1 MFTQYR
7 ELRRS
12 LRRLGLV
19 GAGTL
24 GALGLLLIV
33 PKDMSYAAT
42 SRVVMVAMVGVIAV
56 GGAYAIGRA
65 WRQTAEAR
73 LMLRFAGAPQQI
85 AVALRFMLDEA
96 RLARRYMMPAFLTLL
111 ASTLFWVLAHWPQ
124 LGLAASWQDAFATSG
139 ICSLLML
146 VLTPLIQRG
155 HWINTLHLHALMGQ
169 QVRHSDF
176 VPVTMRAAAKRLR
189 ALLGAAVVKIGET
202 VVAGGFPWQWG
213 DFTKGLMVTGQPGS
227 GKTTTVLN
235 ALLEGFFLM
244 FAGRGGFS
252 ALIQDVQGDFR
263 GKIERLCKKHG
274 RSADLV
280 IFDIQADP
288 AQAGG
293 QNAAIFNPIASKDP
307 AAEIA
312 AALQAASK
320 HLGVTNTDSYF
331 IDAFRTLVTHGIV
344 LLRAGL
350 PEGSVPSIADLH
362 RLLSELNAYADKD
375 QKARDSSPP
384 ILYTQLTKRIIERW
398 PGDLMPAETDDA
410 GLYIE
415 QEFLPMPHRQRAGIM
430 GTVSQLF
437 GELMAE
443 PVRHFLTGK
452 STISMQDVLDQGK
465 VYYVHAPLAANPRLG
480 LIVNT
485 VIKRQFQNAV
495 LRSREKPVPS
505 IYLCDEF
512 HNLFSPGRDGDSQ
525 FFSLSRQA
533 NHANLIAFQNLP
545 LLQQVAKTKAEVMSL
560 LGNCA
565 TKIFLR
571 NTDPETNDFGSSLFG
586 EVVGIS
592 VTQSAPA
599 DLNGLLRR
607 SARTNYSRS
616 TSKSRVVPP
625 EAFAKLAVPVNG
637 DPERNYAQAIVHL
650 ATRAET
656 ERLDL
661 IWKLHPL

>member
-1 MFTQYR
+1 
-7 ELRRS
+7 
-12 LRRLGLV
+12 
-19 GAGTL
+19 
-24 GALGLLLIV
+24 
-33 PKDMSYAAT
+33 
-42 SRVVMVAMVGVIAV
+42 
-56 GGAYAIGRA
+56 
-65 WRQTAEAR
+65 
-73 LMLRFAGAPQQI
+73 MLRYAGAPQQI

-96 RLARRYMMPAFLTLL
+96 RLARRYVMPALLTLL
-111 ASTLFWVLAHWPQ
+111 TSVLFWVLAHWPQ
-124 LGLAASWQDAFATSG
+124 FGLAAGWRDGFAIFG
-139 ICSLLML
+139 VCSLLML
-146 VLTPLIQRG
+146 VLAPLIQRG
-155 HWINTLHLHALMGQ
+155 HWINTLHLRALMAQ
-169 QVRHSDF
+169 QVRHSSF
-176 VPVTMRAAAKRLR
+176 VPVTMRMAAKRLR
-189 ALLGAAVVKIGET
+189 ALLGPAVFKLGET

-235 ALLEGFFLM
+235 ALLDGFFLM

-252 ALIQDVQGDFR
+252 ALIQDVQGDFG
-263 GKIERLCKKHG
+263 GKIERLCKTHG

-288 AQAGG
+288 AQAGAS
-293 QNAAIFNPIASKDP
+293 NAAIFNPIDSKDP

-320 HLGVTNTDSYF
+320 HLGVTHTDSYF
-331 IDAFRTLVTHGIV
+331 IDAFRMLVTFGIV

-350 PEGSVPSIADLH
+350 PEGAVPSIIDLH

-375 QKARDSSPP
+375 QKARDTSRP
-384 ILYTQLTKRIIERW
+384 ILYEQLTKRILKRW
-398 PGDLMPAETDDA
+398 PDPDQMPAEVDDA

-452 STISMQDVLDQGK
+452 STISMQDVLEQGK
-465 VYYVHAPLAANPRLG
+465 IYYVHAPLAANPRLG

-650 ATRAET
+650 ATRGET